1 MIPEIAF
8 ARPEAFWLFLLIPFG
23 FWGVVRLLRRA
34 DRWRREFS
42 GETRDPA
49 PFRWAL
55 AAFGVASAG
64 IILAL
69 AEPSILRSTLV
80 VDRAGMTVVVGLDV
94 SISMLAEDVSFSPE
108 DRDRFNPPNRL
119 NRGRAF
125 ALDLLNSLEG
135 ERMGLFLFARD
146 GVEVAPP
153 TADYDYLRFAI
164 RHIGTEAVVRPGSDL
179 AAAVKTGAMLAGDS
193 GPRVLVLI
201 SDGEAAGTESGDPVA
216 AVRAAGFPVHAV
228 AVGRNVPALI
238 PVRAPVGGDF
248 FRDEN
253 GEYLTTR
260 RDAEALRRLAAS
272 GGGVFVDAVSP
283 DGPVALAEAIASETA
298 VHPAPR
304 RTERIPADLSSL
316 FLALSALAFA
326 AGLFA
331 GEGP

>member
-8 ARPEAFWLFLLIPFG
+8 ARPMAFWLFLLIPFVLG
-23 FWGVVRLLRRA
+23 GVLRLRRRA

-42 GETRDPA
+42 GEIRHPA

-55 AAFGVASAG
+55 GAFGVASIG

-69 AEPSILRSTLV
+69 AGPSILRPTVV

-94 SISMLAEDVSFSPE
+94 STSMLAEDVSFPPE
-108 DRDRFNPPNRL
+108 DRDRFETPNRL

-125 ALDLLNSLEG
+125 ALALLNSLEG

-179 AAAVKTGAMLAGDS
+179 AAAVSTGAAMAGDS
-193 GPRVLVLI
+193 GPRTVILI
-201 SDGEAAGTESGDPVA
+201 SDGETAGPETDDPAEAAR
-216 AVRAAGFPVHAV
+216 RAGIPLHTV
-228 AVGRNVPALI
+228 AVGRDVPALI
-238 PVRAPVGGDF
+238 PIPEPATGDF
-248 FRDEN
+248 YQNETGD
-253 GEYLTTR
+253 YLTTR
-260 RDAEALRRLAAS
+260 TDPEALRRLSAA
-272 GGGVFVDAVSP
+272 GDGMFVNAESP
-283 DGPVALAEAIASETA
+283 EGPAGIAEAVESAA
-298 VHPAPR
+298 VGPENR
-304 RTERIPADLSSL
+304 RTERVPADLSPL
-316 FLALSALAFA
+316 FLTISALAFA
-326 AGLFA
+326 AGRFA

>member
-8 ARPEAFWLFLLIPFG
+8 ARPAAFWLFLLLPFG
-23 FWGVVRLLRRA
+23 FWGVVRLRRRA

-42 GETRDPA
+42 GEIRHSA

-64 IILAL
+64 IILTL
-69 AEPSILRSTLV
+69 AEPSILRPTAV

-94 SISMLAEDVSFSPE
+94 STSMLAEDVSFPPE
-108 DRDRFNPPNRL
+108 NRGRFETPNRL

-125 ALDLLNSLEG
+125 ALALLNSLEG

-179 AAAVKTGAMLAGDS
+179 AAAVETGAALAGDS
-193 GPRVLVLI
+193 GPRAVILI
-201 SDGEAAGTESGDPVA
+201 SDGEAAGPETEEPAQA
-216 AVRAAGFPVHAV
+216 ARRAGIPLHTV
-228 AVGRNVPALI
+228 AVGRNAPALI
-238 PVRAPVGGDF
+238 PIPAPATGDF
-248 FRDEN
+248 YQDET
-253 GEYLTTR
+253 GDYLTTR
-260 RDAEALRRLAAS
+260 TDPQALRRLSAA
-272 GGGVFVDAVSP
+272 GGGVFVNAESP
-283 DGPVALAEAIASETA
+283 EAAAAIAEAVESTA
-298 VHPAPR
+298 AGPENR
-304 RTERIPADLSSL
+304 RTERVPADLSPL
-316 FLALSALAFA
+316 FLTVSALAFA
-326 AGLFA
+326 AGRVA